1 MPMIDLPK
9 RRFGR
14 TGLEV
19 TTLGFGALELRGVV
33 AGVGRPLA
41 PGEPDRLLNAVLDAS
56 INCIDIAMDY
66 GEAESHIGRC
76 LASRRQDFFSPLSA
90 AGR

>member
-1 MPMIDLPK
+1 MTDLPK
-9 RRFGR
+9 RQLGH

-33 AGVGRPLA
+33 AGIGRPL
-41 PGEPDRLLNAVLDAS
+41 EPSESELILNAVLDAG
-56 INCIDIAMDY
+56 INYIDVAVDY

-76 LASRRQDFFSPLSA
+76 IANRRREFFLATKCGWPH
-90 AGR
+90 